1 MRKSNYK
8 YMLKA
13 LADYHIFLEGTL
25 LKPNLVTS
33 GLKADTQVSLIVNLN
48 VQISA
53 ILFRL
58 AWSIL

>member
-1 MRKSNYK
+1 
-8 YMLKA
+8 MLKA

-53 ILFRL
+53 ILIRL